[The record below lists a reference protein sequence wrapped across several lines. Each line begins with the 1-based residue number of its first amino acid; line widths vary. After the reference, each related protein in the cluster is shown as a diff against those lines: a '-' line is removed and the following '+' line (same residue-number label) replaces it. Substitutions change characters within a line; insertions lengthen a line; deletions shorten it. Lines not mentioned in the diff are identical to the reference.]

1 MACCTNTRKERG
13 SVISVELRFRFHGKA
28 ERRAL
33 SRKTGATQGDR
44 PAATSRAM
52 HQNLLPAKHMAFFRK
67 LRFRLFLFLRLVSR
81 PAYYA
86 YPLGDEVQLSAEI
99 MPVKVRCEGADR
111 GHQSRFVPR
120 LFSPQGKVYC
130 KHVTS
135 LVRCGIRF
143 VCYYSC
149 VANPGRLVHG
159 RGRERRCISSAP
171 DLINAPRLKTLE
183 QQR

>member
-1 MACCTNTRKERG
+1 
-13 SVISVELRFRFHGKA
+13 
-28 ERRAL
+28 
-33 SRKTGATQGDR
+33 
-44 PAATSRAM
+44 M

-120 LFSPQGKVYC
+120 LFSSQGKVILQTRDVIGALRH
-130 KHVTS
+130 K
-135 LVRCGIRF
+135 
-143 VCYYSC
+143 VC
-149 VANPGRLVHG
+149 VL
-159 RGRERRCISSAP
+159 
-171 DLINAPRLKTLE
+171 L
-183 QQR
+183 